1 VSRSDIIVNYPP
13 TCKRINLF
21 TDLANEMLSPFFISS
36 INRLMVPAACPEEH
50 LFFIYSF
57 TLAIYDLLLTPA
69 IS

>member
-1 VSRSDIIVNYPP
+1 VTVIRGLSQK
-13 TCKRINLF
+13 T
-21 TDLANEMLSPFFISS
+21 LSPFFISS